1 MQSSRNLQ
9 HDRSMHSVLRRLVFS
24 ALLGAATLLTTTT
37 GRAQLV
43 ALDFDD
49 STASSS
55 NIGSWMLGYGF
66 HVKSPITVT
75 GLAYWDAGADGLVET
90 HAVGLWT
97 NAGGSPLASAL
108 LPAGTG
114 AALLSGWR
122 YVDVAPVA
130 LGIGDYVVAGTHSA
144 GADPY
149 SDYPMVY
156 TVLPEIS
163 YRGSRFVRIEDTNLT
178 FPKETYA
185 MFGYF
190 GGNFVVGSGTETVPE
205 PSTYGLFAAGTLVGL
220 AAWRRR
226 RR

>member
-1 MQSSRNLQ
+1 
-9 HDRSMHSVLRRLVFS
+9 MHTILRRLFILP
-24 ALLGAATLLTTTT
+24 LLGAAALGFTTVAH
-37 GRAQLV
+37 AQLV
-43 ALDFDD
+43 GLDFDD

-55 NIGSWMLGYGF
+55 DSGDWMLGYGF
-66 HVKSPITVT
+66 RVKSPITVT
-75 GLAYWDAGADGLVET
+75 GLAYWDAGADGLVEA

-97 NAGGSPLASAL
+97 SAGGPPLASAV

-122 YVDVAPVA
+122 YVNVAPIT

-144 GADPY
+144 GADNY

-156 TVLPEIS
+156 TVLPEIT
-163 YRGSRFVRIEDTNLT
+163 YRGSRFVALEDTNLA
-178 FPKETYA
+178 FPTETYA

-190 GGNFVVGSGTETVPE
+190 GGNFVGGSGTETVPE
-205 PSTYGLFAAGTLVGL
+205 PATYGLFAAGALLGVVV
-220 AAWRRR
+220 WRRR